1 MYPKIIEEFLVESFN
16 SLFDDE
22 VLAIE
27 ELDKEL
33 TLQSHNKIMGE
44 LALNSWLDN
53 GEIILTE
60 EDIITSVKK
69 ITLDSTMQS
78 LKNMGFLNSIEDE
91 NGEELFWGTDLLN
104 IYAESIQN
112 ATPSGKTN

>member
-22 VLAIE
+22 VLEIE

-69 ITLDSTMQS
+69 ITLD
-78 LKNMGFLNSIEDE
+78 
-91 NGEELFWGTDLLN
+91 LLN

>member
-22 VLAIE
+22 VLEIE

-69 ITLDSTMQS
+69 
-78 LKNMGFLNSIEDE
+78 N
-91 NGEELFWGTDLLN
+91 N
-104 IYAESIQN
+104 IRFNN
-112 ATPSGKTN
+112 AIFEKHGIFKFNRR

>member
-78 LKNMGFLNSIEDE
+78 LKNMGFLNSIE
-91 NGEELFWGTDLLN
+91 LLE
-104 IYAESIQN
+104 AM
-112 ATPSGKTN
+112 